1 MAPHI
6 ALAGLLI
13 VLAVGTL
20 CGVFVPRAFANLMSV
35 LVVTA
40 VVWPRLYEVAIPP
53 RFALAV
59 FLALGAVACALCLST
74 TVANRT
80 MLSVLVLGFTGI
92 MLVAFM
98 GLQVVTAAIGD
109 SYFRYFVV
117 VPLSMAYGYLL
128 VRSGRIAQMG
138 YALLT
143 VGVISS
149 LLAVVERVTGGPIL
163 DGNPF
168 DEFIDGQYRAA
179 VFSEHTL
186 VMSSLIVGA
195 LTVAIVATKGVTR
208 VAAIA
213 VLIAGIA
220 TTFSR
225 GALILA
231 AGYVIVAAVWASAP
245 AIRRHVSTIRVA
257 ALGLVLIAAPLLF
270 LWQPLGVNGVTSSDP
285 TVASAQYRGA
295 IYAVALDSLRT
306 HPLGWGPT
314 GPPKGEFTLRS
325 PFGTL
330 DVSDTV
336 DSELVHTA
344 LDFGYIGLALLAA
357 IVVVVLFRL
366 RADRWWSHMAL
377 LITAAGLYLSIHSW
391 LSLLSLWALAL
402 GAVIANPPS
411 RSSGNLTDAGSPP
424 IPQRSARPAE
434 HSDTSTP
441 TPVRA

>member
-1 MAPHI
+1 M
-6 ALAGLLI
+6 
-13 VLAVGTL
+13 
-20 CGVFVPRAFANLMSV
+20 PRAFANLMSV

-40 VVWPRLYEVAIPP
+40 VVWPRLYELAIPP

-59 FLALGAVACALCLST
+59 FLALGAVACALCLSA

-138 YALLT
+138 YALLA

-195 LTVAIVATKGVTR
+195 LTVAIVATRGITR
-208 VAAIA
+208 VTAIA
-213 VLIAGIA
+213 VLFAGIA

-231 AGYVIVAAVWASAP
+231 AGYVIVAAVWAGVP

-285 TVASAQYRGA
+285 SVASAQYRGA
-295 IYAVALDSLRT
+295 IYAVALDSLRA

-314 GPPKGEFTLRS
+314 GPPKGELHIAQPVRH
-325 PFGTL
+325 PRRQR
-330 DVSDTV
+330 
-336 DSELVHTA
+336 
-344 LDFGYIGLALLAA
+344 YR
-357 IVVVVLFRL
+357 RL
-366 RADRWWSHMAL
+366 RVGAHG
-377 LITAAGLYLSIHSW
+377 AGLRLHRFGVVGSNRGCGSLSACGPTGGGVTW
-391 LSLLSLWALAL
+391 LCS
-402 GAVIANPPS
+402 S
-411 RSSGNLTDAGSPP
+411 RRRDCICLFIRG
-424 IPQRSARPAE
+424 
-434 HSDTSTP
+434 
-441 TPVRA
+441 

>member
-6 ALAGLLI
+6 ALAGLLV
-13 VLAVGTL
+13 VLAVGAL
-20 CGVFVPRAFANLMSV
+20 CGVFVPHVFANLMSV

-40 VVWPRLYEVAIPP
+40 VAWPRLYELAIPP

-59 FLALGAVACALCLST
+59 FLALGAVSCALCLSA

-80 MLSVLVLGFTGI
+80 LVSVIVLGFTGI
-92 MLVAFM
+92 VLVAFM
-98 GLQVVTAAIGD
+98 GFQVVTGAIGD
-109 SYFRYFVV
+109 SYFRYFVL

-138 YALLT
+138 HALLA
-143 VGVISS
+143 VAVVSS

-163 DGNPF
+163 TGNPF
-168 DEFIDGQYRAA
+168 DELIDGQYRAS

-186 VMSSLIVGA
+186 VLSSLIVGA
-195 LTVAIVATKGVTR
+195 LTVAVVATRGATR
-208 VAAIA
+208 VTAIL
-213 VLIAGIA
+213 VLFAGIA

-225 GALILA
+225 GALVLA
-231 AGYVIVAAVWASAP
+231 GVYVIAAAVWAGVP
-245 AIRRHVSTIRVA
+245 GIRRHFSTVKVA
-257 ALGLVLIAAPLLF
+257 ALGLVLVAAPLLF
-270 LWQPLGVNGVTSSDP
+270 VWQPLDVNGVTSSDP

-314 GPPKGEFTLRS
+314 GPPKGEYTLRS
-325 PFGTL
+325 AFGTL

-344 LDFGYIGLALLAA
+344 LDFGYVGLALLAA
-357 IVVVVLFRL
+357 IVVVVVCRL

-377 LITAAGLYLSIHSW
+377 LITAVGLYLSIHSW
-391 LSLLSLWALAL
+391 LSLLSLWAIAL
-402 GAVIANPPS
+402 GAVVANPPS
-411 RSSGNLTDAGSPP
+411 RSSAELTDAGSPP
-424 IPQRSARPAE
+424 ILQRSARPVE